1 MNTRRI
7 TRQRCDFYP
16 NRAKRPKPAYWLP
29 LKVCNNSYTILKF
42 MLFIFI
48 RQYVCNNE
56 LPTVQNTNQEEIFD
70 TTKIVK
76 EFSQILFVLYILL
89 L

>member
-1 MNTRRI
+1 
-7 TRQRCDFYP
+7 
-16 NRAKRPKPAYWLP
+16 
-29 LKVCNNSYTILKF
+29 

-76 EFSQILFVLYILL
+76 EFTYIICFIHITFII
-89 L
+89 